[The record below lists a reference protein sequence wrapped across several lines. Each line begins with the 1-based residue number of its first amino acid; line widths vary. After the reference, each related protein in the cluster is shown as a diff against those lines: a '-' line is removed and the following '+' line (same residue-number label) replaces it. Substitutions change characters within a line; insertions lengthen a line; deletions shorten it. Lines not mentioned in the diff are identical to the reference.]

1 MLNMRDILWLGAV
14 AFIFYLLYALASIML
29 PFVAGFIL
37 AYLLNPLVDRLESR
51 GLPRFV
57 ATNLIMAVFITALVG
72 GAVFALPAMA
82 TQVLLLADVLPQYA
96 DRARDWA
103 AGFSSSDQSTKM
115 IENVSNDALAAIAMI
130 GQGLLLRS
138 LSFLNVLALII
149 ITPIVTFYML
159 NDWDKMLAHINR
171 HLPADKAVM
180 IKHIASSTDE
190 VLTGFL
196 RGQVIVC
203 LILALFYAGGLW
215 LIGLEGGIVTGL
227 LAGLISFIP
236 YIGAL
241 FGVVLAGT
249 LSLVQFWPDW
259 HFLAMVGV
267 LFTVGQFIEGN
278 FLTPHFIGNRVRL
291 HPVWIMFALLAFGT
305 LFGFL
310 GLLLAVPLAA
320 VIGVV
325 VRYAIGENEKGQA

>member
-1 MLNMRDILWLGAV
+1 MLNMRDILWLCAV
-14 AFIFYLLYALASIML
+14 AFIFYLFYALASIML

-37 AYLLNPLVDRLESR
+37 AYLLDPLVDRLEAH
-51 GLPRFV
+51 GLPRLA
-57 ATNLIMAVFITALVG
+57 ATSLIMAVFIAVLIS

-82 TQVLLLADVLPQYA
+82 VQILLLADVLPQYA
-96 DRARDWA
+96 DKAHDWA
-103 AGFSSSDQSTKM
+103 AGFSLSGQSTKM
-115 IENVSNDALAAIAMI
+115 IENVSNDALAAIFMI

-138 LSFLNVLALII
+138 LSFLNVLALIVI
-149 ITPIVTFYML
+149 MPIVAFYML

-171 HLPADKAVM
+171 HLPANKAVM
-180 IKHIASSTDE
+180 IRHIASATDE

-196 RGQVIVC
+196 RGQAIVC
-203 LILALFYAGGLW
+203 LILALFYAVGLW
-215 LIGLEGGIVTGL
+215 LIGLEGGIVAGL
-227 LAGLISFIP
+227 LAGFISFIP

-241 FGVVLAGT
+241 FGLVLAGT

-267 LFTVGQFIEGN
+267 LFAVGQFIEGN

-291 HPVWIMFALLAFGT
+291 HPVWIMFALLAFGA

-325 VRYAIGENEKGQA
+325 VRYAIGADEKDQA